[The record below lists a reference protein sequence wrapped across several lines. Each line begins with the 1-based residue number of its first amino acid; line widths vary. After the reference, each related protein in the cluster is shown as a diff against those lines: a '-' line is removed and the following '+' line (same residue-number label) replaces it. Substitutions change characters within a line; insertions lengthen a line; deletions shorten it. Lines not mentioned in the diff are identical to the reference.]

1 MGRSQMPPLSLW
13 LKGFRNG
20 TQRQVC
26 TNILSPQFIHS
37 SLRSR
42 SGEIMWLINPSI
54 PVCSRKGQIGI
65 LMILLRD
72 SRGRRVK
79 VSGGGE
85 GWGTAVSLHGA
96 AQGRPAPLA
105 RPYRGPGRSA
115 VARRSGVASR
125 QRYR

>member
-42 SGEIMWLINPSI
+42 SGEIMCHQTRLRALLLIAREPEAE
-54 PVCSRKGQIGI
+54 PR
-65 LMILLRD
+65 
-72 SRGRRVK
+72 SRGGPPRAPK
-79 VSGGGE
+79 Y
-85 GWGTAVSLHGA
+85 SLV
-96 AQGRPAPLA
+96 
-105 RPYRGPGRSA
+105 Y
-115 VARRSGVASR
+115 
-125 QRYR
+125 

>member
-42 SGEIMWLINPSI
+42 SGEIMK
-54 PVCSRKGQIGI
+54 C
-65 LMILLRD
+65 
-72 SRGRRVK
+72 
-79 VSGGGE
+79 
-85 GWGTAVSLHGA
+85 
-96 AQGRPAPLA
+96 
-105 RPYRGPGRSA
+105 PGRQCSILSRRPRMENRQNDRRKAAA
-115 VARRSGVASR
+115 VRTA
-125 QRYR
+125 